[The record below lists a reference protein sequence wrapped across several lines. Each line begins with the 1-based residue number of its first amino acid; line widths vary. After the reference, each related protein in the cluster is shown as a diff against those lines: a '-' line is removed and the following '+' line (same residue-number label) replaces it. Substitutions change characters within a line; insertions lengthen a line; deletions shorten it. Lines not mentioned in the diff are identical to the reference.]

1 MQTYIPK
8 ALTQGLPKKT
18 NLKVERCQMSNLLL
32 LILFLSP
39 FFVVAQID
47 TSALS
52 FTFCGYAEPYF
63 GYDFGKPESS
73 SRPGFIYSH
82 NRHNE
87 FSLNLAY
94 LKGSLNARRFRG
106 NLALMAGTYAN
117 ANLAAEPGT
126 LQNIFEANAGVK
138 LSKKSELWLDGG
150 IFGSHIGFESAIGK
164 DCWTLTRSIAA
175 ENSPYYEAGAK
186 LSYTTPDGKW
196 FFSAL
201 ALNGWQRIQ
210 RPAGNSTL
218 AGGWQ
223 IQYKPSSEVTFNSSS
238 FFGNDKPDSV
248 SLSRLFHNFYGIFQI
263 TDKFGLTLGFDTGWE
278 ENPREGEDS
287 NFWYSP
293 VVIGRHA
300 FNDRLA
306 LALRAEYYS
315 DENGV
320 IIATG
325 TENGFKTLGFSA
337 NLDVQVHRNAL
348 WRIEG
353 KFYSSKD
360 DIFLKNNELT
370 NSNACVTTSLAL
382 WF

>member
-1 MQTYIPK
+1 M
-8 ALTQGLPKKT
+8 KK
-18 NLKVERCQMSNLLL
+18 
-32 LILFLSP
+32 ILFPLLFLAP
-39 FFVVAQID
+39 LFAGAQID

-52 FTFCGYAEPYF
+52 FTFSGYAEPYY
-63 GYDFGKPESS
+63 GYDFGQPESGN
-73 SRPGFIYSH
+73 RPGFVYAH

-87 FSLNLAY
+87 FNVNIAY
-94 LKGSLNARRFRG
+94 LKGSVNAQRFRG
-106 NLALMAGTYAN
+106 NFAVMAGTYAN
-117 ANLAAEPGT
+117 ANLAAEPST

-150 IFGSHIGFESAIGK
+150 IFGSHIGLESAVGK
-164 DCWTLTRSIAA
+164 DCWTLTRSILAD
-175 ENSPYYEAGAK
+175 NSPYYESGAK

-210 RPAGNSTL
+210 RPAGNSTA

-223 IQYKPSSEVTFNSSS
+223 IQYKPSGKITLNSSS

-248 SLSRLFHNFYGIFQI
+248 SLNRLFHNFYGIFQLNE
-263 TDKFGLTLGFDTGWE
+263 KFGLTVGFDTGWE
-278 ENPREGEDS
+278 ENPREGEKK

-293 VVIGRHA
+293 VVIGRYA

-306 LALRAEYYS
+306 LAVRAEYYS
-315 DENGV
+315 NENGV

-325 TENGFKTLGFSA
+325 TENGFKTMGFSA

-353 KFYSSKD
+353 KLYSSED
-360 DIFLKNNELT
+360 DIFLDADGNAT
-370 NSNACVTTSLAL
+370 SSNAVLTTALCV

>member
-1 MQTYIPK
+1 M
-8 ALTQGLPKKT
+8 KKI
-18 NLKVERCQMSNLLL
+18 LFPL
-32 LILFLSP
+32 LFLSP
-39 FFVVAQID
+39 LLVGAQVD

-52 FTFCGYAEPYF
+52 FSLSGYAEPYY
-63 GYDFGKPESS
+63 GYDFGKPENGN
-73 SRPGFIYSH
+73 RPGFVYAH

-87 FSLNLAY
+87 FNVNIGY
-94 LKGSLNARRFRG
+94 LKGSVNAQRFRG

-126 LQNIFEANAGVK
+126 LQNVFEANAGVK

-164 DCWTLTRSIAA
+164 DCWTLTRSIMAD
-175 ENSPYYEAGAK
+175 NSPYYESGAK
-186 LSYTTPDGKW
+186 LSYTTANGKW

-210 RPAGNSTL
+210 RPAGNSTA

-223 IQYKPSSEVTFNSSS
+223 VQYKPSGKVTLNSSS

-248 SLSRLFHNFYGIFQI
+248 SLTRVFHNFYGIFQI
-263 TDKFGLTLGFDTGWE
+263 TGKFGLTLGLDTGSE
-278 ENPREGEDS
+278 ENPREGEDP

-293 VVIGRHA
+293 VVIARYA
-300 FNDRLA
+300 FSDRLA
-306 LALRAEYYS
+306 LAVRGEYYS

-325 TENGFKTLGFSA
+325 TENGFKTMGFSA
-337 NLDVQVHRNAL
+337 NLDVQIHRNAL
-348 WRIEG
+348 WRVEG
-353 KFYSSKD
+353 KLYSSED
-360 DIFLKNNELT
+360 EIFLDADGKATSTNAVLT
-370 NSNACVTTSLAL
+370 TALAV

>member
-1 MQTYIPK
+1 M
-8 ALTQGLPKKT
+8 KK
-18 NLKVERCQMSNLLL
+18 
-32 LILFLSP
+32 ILFPLLFSVP
-39 FFVVAQID
+39 FLAGAQID

-52 FTFCGYAEPYF
+52 FSFSGYAEPYY
-63 GYDFGKPESS
+63 GYDFGQPENGN
-73 SRPGFIYSH
+73 RPGFVYAH

-87 FSLNLAY
+87 FNVNIAY
-94 LKGSLNARRFRG
+94 LKGSVNAQRFRG

-117 ANLAAEPGT
+117 ANLAAEPAT
-126 LQNIFEANAGVK
+126 IQNIYEANAGVK
-138 LSKKSELWLDGG
+138 LSKKSELWIDGG
-150 IFGSHIGFESAIGK
+150 IFGSHIGFESAVGK
-164 DCWTLTRSIAA
+164 DCWTLTRSILAD
-175 ENSPYYEAGAK
+175 NSPYYESGAK
-186 LSYTTPDGKW
+186 LSYTTPGGKW

-210 RPAGNSTL
+210 RVPGNSTV

-223 IQYKPSSEVTFNSSS
+223 VQYKPSGKITLNSSS

-248 SLSRLFHNFYGIFQI
+248 SLTRVFHNFYGIFQL
-263 TDKFGLTLGFDTGWE
+263 TDKFGLTLGFDTGSE

-293 VVIGRHA
+293 VIIGRYA

-306 LALRAEYYS
+306 LAVRAEYYS

-325 TENGFKTLGFSA
+325 TENGFKTMGFSA
-337 NLDVQVHRNAL
+337 NLDVQIHRNAV

-353 KFYSSKD
+353 KLYSSED
-360 DIFLKNNELT
+360 DIFLDADGKAT
-370 NSNACVTTSLAL
+370 STNACVTTSLAV

>member
-1 MQTYIPK
+1 M
-8 ALTQGLPKKT
+8 KK
-18 NLKVERCQMSNLLL
+18 
-32 LILFLSP
+32 ILFPLLFLAP
-39 FFVVAQID
+39 LVVGAQID

-52 FTFCGYAEPYF
+52 FTFSGYAEPYY
-63 GYDFGKPESS
+63 GYDFSQPESS
-73 SRPGFIYSH
+73 NRPGFIYSH

-87 FSLNLAY
+87 FNVNIAY
-94 LKGSLNARRFRG
+94 LKGSVNAQRFRG
-106 NLALMAGTYAN
+106 NLAVMAGTYAN

-150 IFGSHIGFESAIGK
+150 IFGSHIGFESAVGK
-164 DCWTLTRSIAA
+164 DCWTLTRSILAD
-175 ENSPYYEAGAK
+175 NSPYYESGAK
-186 LSYTTPDGKW
+186 LSYTTSDGKW

-210 RPAGNSTL
+210 RPAGNSTA

-223 IQYKPSSEVTFNSSS
+223 IQYKPSGKITLNSSS

-248 SLSRLFHNFYGIFQI
+248 SLNRLFHNFYGIFQVS
-263 TDKFGLTLGFDTGWE
+263 DKFGLTLGFDTGWE

-293 VVIGRHA
+293 VVIARYA
-300 FNDRLA
+300 FSDRVA
-306 LALRAEYYS
+306 LAVRGEYYS

-325 TENGFKTLGFSA
+325 TENGFKTMGFSA

-353 KFYSSKD
+353 KLYSSED
-360 DIFLKNNELT
+360 DIFLDADGNATNTNAVLT
-370 NSNACVTTSLAL
+370 TALCV

>member
-1 MQTYIPK
+1 M
-8 ALTQGLPKKT
+8 KK
-18 NLKVERCQMSNLLL
+18 
-32 LILFLSP
+32 ILFPL
-39 FFVVAQID
+39 FFLASLHVGAQID

-52 FTFCGYAEPYF
+52 FTFSGYAEPYY
-63 GYDFGKPESS
+63 GYDFGKPESGN
-73 SRPGFIYSH
+73 RPGFVYAH

-87 FSLNLAY
+87 FNVNIAY
-94 LKGSLNARRFRG
+94 LKGSVNAQRFRG
-106 NLALMAGTYAN
+106 NLAVMAGTYAN

-126 LQNIFEANAGVK
+126 LQNIFEANAGIK

-164 DCWTLTRSIAA
+164 DCWTLTRSIMAD
-175 ENSPYYEAGAK
+175 NSPYYESGAK

-210 RPAGNSTL
+210 RPSGNSTL

-223 IQYKPSSEVTFNSSS
+223 IQYKPSGKITLNSSS

-248 SLSRLFHNFYGIFQI
+248 SLTRVFHNFYGIFQI
-263 TDKFGLTLGFDTGWE
+263 TDKFGLTLGLDTGSE
-278 ENPREGEDS
+278 QNPRKGEDS

-293 VVIGRHA
+293 VVIARYA

-306 LALRAEYYS
+306 LAVRGEYYN
-315 DENGV
+315 DKNGV

-325 TENGFKTLGFSA
+325 TEDGFKTMGFTA

-353 KFYSSKD
+353 KLFSSED
-360 DIFLKNNELT
+360 DIFLDADGNAENT
-370 NSNACVTTSLAL
+370 NMVVTTAL
-382 WF
+382 CVWF